1 MKFVAESNRN
11 NVSVYKQKTMFI
23 AKRVSHVFLILKKA
37 ILKLENKDKY
47 YDLQLISKECTFQNK
62 ILQNITK

>member
-1 MKFVAESNRN
+1 
-11 NVSVYKQKTMFI
+11 MFI

-47 YDLQLISKECTFQNK
+47 YDLQLISKEYTFQNK